1 MSPHTR
7 NGQKYPSPPPLT
19 LKNKEH
25 KIGFLLTLFDLCID
39 QQSDVYHRLYGADIA
54 ILSI

>member
-7 NGQKYPSPPPLT
+7 NGQTYPSPIT
-19 LKNKEH
+19 FKNKEH
-25 KIGFLLTLFDLCID
+25 KIGFPLTLNKIYID